1 MTMKLFKNNSTE
13 TDENIDE
20 IKKEKRLSLL
30 KKGKLKRK
38 GVTALCLG
46 GGGARGFAHI
56 GAIKAFEEAGLQ
68 FDIIAG
74 TSAGAIVGALYAYGI
89 SADRMLDYGSVLS
102 NRDIHNGNLLM
113 PNDPVKI
120 ARIITDFIGD
130 ATIEDINAR
139 QGKRFAC
146 VAVDLITANQIFFTK
161 GHAATAVSASAC
173 VPLFFRPVVYNGMHL
188 VDGGVLNN
196 IPTDLCRIL
205 GADNVVTVD
214 VNPTRGEG
222 SDKLS
227 TPSVIKTVFS
237 IMSTNASISG
247 IVDSD
252 VLIPVDTDEF
262 SSASKEGFSEMYKR
276 GYDAAKNKI
285 YDITKVMFK

>member
-1 MTMKLFKNNSTE
+1 MKLFKNNSTE
-13 TDENIDE
+13 YGENIDQ

-30 KKGKLKRK
+30 QKGKLKRK

-89 SADRMLDYGSVLS
+89 SADRMMDYGSVLS

-113 PNDPVKI
+113 PNDPGKI

-139 QGKRFAC
+139 QGKRFAR
-146 VAVDLITANQIFFTK
+146 ALRWISSRQARFFLRKGMRRLPFRLRRAFLSFSDLSCTTACISWT
-161 GHAATAVSASAC
+161 AAFLTI
-173 VPLFFRPVVYNGMHL
+173 FRPTCAAYWA
-188 VDGGVLNN
+188 
-196 IPTDLCRIL
+196 PT
-205 GADNVVTVD
+205 A
-214 VNPTRGEG
+214 
-222 SDKLS
+222 
-227 TPSVIKTVFS
+227 
-237 IMSTNASISG
+237 
-247 IVDSD
+247 
-252 VLIPVDTDEF
+252 
-262 SSASKEGFSEMYKR
+262 
-276 GYDAAKNKI
+276 
-285 YDITKVMFK
+285 

>member
-1 MTMKLFKNNSTE
+1 MTMKLFKNNSIE
-13 TDENIDE
+13 AIENIDE
-20 IKKEKRLSLL
+20 IKKEKRRSLL

-102 NRDIHNGNLLM
+102 NRDIHNGNFLM

-146 VAVDLITANQIFFTK
+146 VAVDLITANQIFLPK
-161 GHAATAVSASAC
+161 GMPQRRFRHRHAFLCFSDRLCTTVCISWTAAFLTISQ
-173 VPLFFRPVVYNGMHL
+173 
-188 VDGGVLNN
+188 
-196 IPTDLCRIL
+196 PTC
-205 GADNVVTVD
+205 
-214 VNPTRGEG
+214 
-222 SDKLS
+222 
-227 TPSVIKTVFS
+227 
-237 IMSTNASISG
+237 
-247 IVDSD
+247 
-252 VLIPVDTDEF
+252 
-262 SSASKEGFSEMYKR
+262 
-276 GYDAAKNKI
+276 AA
-285 YDITKVMFK
+285 YWARTTL